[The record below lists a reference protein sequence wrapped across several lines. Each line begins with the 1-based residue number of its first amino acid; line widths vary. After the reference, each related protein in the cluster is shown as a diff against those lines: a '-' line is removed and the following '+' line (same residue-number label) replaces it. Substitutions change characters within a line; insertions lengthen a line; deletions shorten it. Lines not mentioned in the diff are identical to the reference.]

1 MLSYEDVSE
10 KHAWPL
16 VAAGRFGRP
25 PLQADPKI
33 LAAIPR
39 MRPYESKEI
48 APGQWALGRNPGRN
62 YLVYSANAGVLIQI
76 DLTNAAGTFSVY
88 WVDGEG
94 LKADGD
100 ISAGAIKTFQS
111 PPNSV
116 LWLTRK

>member
-1 MLSYEDVSE
+1 MRT
-10 KHAWPL
+10 KKTPGRWWPPAS
-16 VAAGRFGRP
+16 VV
-25 PLQADPKI
+25 PLHADPTI
-33 LAAIPR
+33 LAAIPH
-39 MRPYESKEI
+39 MLPYESKEI
-48 APGQWALGRNPGRN
+48 VPGQWALAEPGRN
-62 YLVYSANAGVLIQI
+62 YLVYSANVGSIQN
-76 DLTNAAGTFSVY
+76 DLTNAEGTFTVY